1 MNCLLLKIDGLG
13 PGHGC
18 VLRVINYGKIDG
30 FWVQN
35 FTNRH
40 IMVMEWE
47 YNGNMN
53 EDIHGD
59 MSHYITNNLQFGV
72 WLESRFKQRLTLD
85 LSLSGGSVEPGR
97 CVWIHLEVE
106 TLNVELQI
114 YQVSTLD
121 LMN

>member
-1 MNCLLLKIDGLG
+1 MTCSLLKIDGLG

-18 VLRVINYGKIDG
+18 VFWVINYGKIDG

-47 YNGNMN
+47 YHGHMN

-72 WLESRFKQRLTLD
+72 MGGKWMAYGYKTYKTTNFYKDTMWLSWD
-85 LSLSGGSVEPGR
+85 M
-97 CVWIHLEVE
+97 I
-106 TLNVELQI
+106 
-114 YQVSTLD
+114 
-121 LMN
+121 